1 MPDIK
6 IVSSEIEVTLK
17 VIGGKSANFFIK
29 QQRALGEVT
38 TCSTGV

>member
-17 VIGGKSANFFIK
+17 VIGGERKAADSALPAVRGCK
-29 QQRALGEVT
+29 TL
-38 TCSTGV
+38 